1 MQFQKV
7 SLTEPY
13 DIAIALKY
21 VEKETLSD
29 DLKYRILKT
38 HVKPDVDFTFP
49 KTYLHGCNRS
59 CSLNHLN
66 NLFIYSTSSDSV
78 FCIHYVLFV
87 SQEKK
92 KKLNTFLHVRCS
104 DWHNIIERQS
114 IHVERKDHKDAI
126 KDSHNLI
133 NRFEKQKEPLTT
145 IQKPFTVRG
154 VINIQKF

>member
-7 SLTEPY
+7 SLTAPY
-13 DIAIALKY
+13 VIAIALKY

-38 HVKPDVDFTFP
+38 HFKPDVDFTFP
-49 KTYLHGCNRS
+49 KSYLHGCNRS
-59 CSLNHLN
+59 CSLNCLN
-66 NLFIYSTSSDSV
+66 NLFVYSTSSDSI
-78 FCIHYVLFV
+78 FCIHYALFV
-87 SQEKK
+87 SQEKS
-92 KKLNTFLHVRCS
+92 TFVHVGCG

-126 KDSHNLI
+126 KDSHDLI
-133 NRFEKQKEPLTT
+133 NRFEKQKEPLPT

-154 VINIQKF
+154 VINIRKF